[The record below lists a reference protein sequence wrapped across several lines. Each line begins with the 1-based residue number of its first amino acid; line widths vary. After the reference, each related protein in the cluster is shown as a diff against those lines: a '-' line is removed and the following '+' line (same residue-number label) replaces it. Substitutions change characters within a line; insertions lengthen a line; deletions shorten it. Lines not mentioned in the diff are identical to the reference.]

1 MNRSIAHERT
11 DGEAQRLHRDD
22 SSSPSAVRNLHHVPL
37 VMAKAKVGKAIKE
50 AIGNAPLKQFGHEGL
65 MSALISGEKV
75 PDYLARIYDDP
86 DALWRF
92 AMALLEHD
100 PTVRIRTVVERTLDA
115 AMLLGTPDSIRAA
128 TRAADQERETSGL
141 PVDRQGRLVKTGE
154 VA

>member
-1 MNRSIAHERT
+1 MGHSIRQERPFA
-11 DGEAQRLHRDD
+11 EEKSLYREESRDHG
-22 SSSPSAVRNLHHVPL
+22 AVKNLDHVPL

-50 AIGNAPLKQFGHEGL
+50 AVGSAPLKQFGNEGL

-128 TRAADQERETSGL
+128 KRAADQERAASEL
-141 PVDRQGRLVKTGE
+141 PLDRHGRLVKTGE